1 MRETTKTVGFSLEL
15 DGFLRYIKNFEV
27 FFKYAHLNIFRS
39 FYQPEGAY
47 CISKACQ
54 IMFTLSLNKKLSLT
68 DDCHVKVY
76 ALHPG
81 IVKTDLY
88 ANARYMTVSHL
99 FCRFFKSRRDIFSIL
114 NWRFS

>member
-1 MRETTKTVGFSLEL
+1 MSYFPWIKENWFST
-15 DGFLRYIKNFEV
+15 FSKYIKNPQ
-27 FFKYAHLNIFRS
+27 LDIFRS

-114 NWRFS
+114 NWRFF